1 MLAIDLKY
9 VRKWLGEFNEFISD
23 DELIQLINNYN
34 KNLKLSPIDH
44 YEILM
49 VLYESE
55 IDENLKCIFNVLI
68 LKVLNR
74 FKIIWTIDEICDGY
88 TNLIQRKIEII
99 NIQNFNKEEIVLNV
113 FQELKNTNLNEI
125 NRNSLFFGLIV
136 LLNDEIYG

>member
-1 MLAIDLKY
+1 MMAIDLKY

-34 KNLKLSPIDH
+34 KNLKLSPINH

-68 LKVLNR
+68 LKTLNR
-74 FKIIWTIDEICDGY
+74 FKIIWTFDEICDGY

-99 NIQNFNKEEIVLNV
+99 NIQNSNKEEIVLSV
-113 FQELKNTNLNEI
+113 FQELKKDNLDVI
-125 NRNSLFFGLIV
+125 HRNSLFFGLIV
-136 LLNDEIYG
+136 FLNDEIYG